1 MYQDL
6 RQFLAACEERGDAIH
21 VEREVDCNLE
31 IGKALKKSY
40 EGRSPVIYFDRP
52 KGKRYPAV
60 GGVFGNR
67 AKALLAFEATE
78 DTIHQKFIDGIAH
91 PLAPVMTGGPAP
103 CQEVVLTG
111 DQIDMSSLPIPQFSP
126 VDGGAFITAGLTVSK
141 DPETG
146 VADVGHY
153 RYQYHD
159 AATLGYMAQPFHRFG
174 KNCNKAL
181 AMGKKSWEA
190 AIVIGGDPLMHYCG
204 PLVGVSDDVND
215 FDLIG
220 GLRGAP
226 LELVKCKTVDLE
238 VPAWAEFVIEIE
250 VDFETTKMEG
260 PLGEFTGY
268 QTPASEK
275 WVSRVKAI
283 THRADPLFQ
292 VLLTGQPV
300 TENHILKNIPFEASL
315 YHHLKQQFPTVKAV
329 NVLPSGGV
337 QTQVVVSLSQRNYG
351 EARHLILATMASNLR
366 PKYVIVVD
374 EDIDVHNL
382 DQVNWAI
389 AYRSVPGKDTII
401 VENLPASPLDPSSS
415 LPPLPPDAAPD
426 WRIQAKLEVNGSL
439 GIDAT
444 YPFGVAHAEVA
455 SVPGWE
461 DYEFPELERR

>member
-6 RQFLAACEERGDAIH
+6 RSFLKACEERNDVIH
-21 VEREVDCNLE
+21 VKREVDCDLE

-40 EGRSPVIYFDRP
+40 EGTSPIIYFDNP
-52 KGKRYPAV
+52 AGKLYPAV
-60 GGVFGNR
+60 GGVFSNR

-78 DTIHQKFIDGIAH
+78 ETIHRKFIDGIAN
-91 PLAPVMTGGPAP
+91 PIAPVLIDGPAP
-103 CQEVVLTG
+103 CQEIVLTG
-111 DQIDMSSLPIPQFSP
+111 DDIDLSTLPIPRFSP
-126 VDGGAFITAGLTVSK
+126 LDGGAFITAGLTVSK

-146 VADVGHY
+146 IPDVGHY

-159 AATLGYMAQPFHRFG
+159 EKTLGYMAQPFHRFG

-204 PLVGVSDDVND
+204 PLVGVSDGAND
-215 FDLIG
+215 YELIG

-226 LELVKCKTVDLE
+226 VELVKCKTVDLE

-250 VDFETTKMEG
+250 VDFETTRNEG

-268 QTPASEK
+268 QTPASDK

-283 THRADPLFQ
+283 THRTDPLFQ

-300 TENHILKNIPFEASL
+300 TENHILKNVPFEASL
-315 YHHLKQQFPTVKAV
+315 YNFLKQQFPTVKAV
-329 NVLPSGGV
+329 NVLPAGGV
-337 QTQVVVSLSQRNYG
+337 QTEVVVSLTQRNYG
-351 EARHLILATMASNLR
+351 EARHVILAAMASNLR
-366 PKYVIVVD
+366 PKYVVVVD

-389 AYRSVPGKDTII
+389 AYRSVPGKDTIV
-401 VENLPASPLDPSSS
+401 VENLPSSPLDPSSS
-415 LPPLPPDAAPD
+415 LPPLPEGMEAD
-426 WRIQAKLEVNGSL
+426 WGIKAKLQVNGSL

-444 YPFGVAHAEVA
+444 FPFGVEHAEVA

-461 DYEFPELERR
+461 TYDFPELDKR